1 MADVIDQGTKTKERT
16 AYKKKKANDNDLSKA
31 LSSFSAN
38 METPH
43 SLEAEQAVLGGLMLA
58 SDAWDKISHMVTDQD
73 FFDKKHRVLF
83 RAMASLSDKGNPLD
97 VVTIAESLE
106 LTNELNES
114 GGAVYII
121 ELAKSTPSA
130 ANIIAYADIV
140 RQRSVFRQL
149 ISIAHQ
155 IAEQAYF
162 PNGRSITDIID
173 IAEKKI
179 FEISQ
184 QDFRGSGPLSI
195 RDVLVNT
202 VEKIDK
208 LYSSEEAITGTA
220 THFTDLDNMTSGL
233 QEGDLVIVAGRPSMG
248 KTTLA
253 MNIGE
258 SIALNNPNNPV
269 LVFSMEMPAD
279 SLAMR
284 MIASIGRINQTNV
297 RSGKLSDDDWPK
309 FSSAVSQLSETKMI
323 IDDTPALSPTELR
336 SRARRVVKEH
346 GPLKLIVI
354 DYLQLMQMNGSSE
367 NRASEISEISRSLK
381 ALAKE
386 LKVPVIALSQLNRE
400 LEKRPNKR
408 PYMSDLRESGAI
420 EQDADLIIF
429 IYRDEVYN
437 EDSPDKGTA
446 EVIIGKQR
454 NGPIGT
460 IRLVFSGHLSKF
472 ENFAG
477 GYSDDYN

>member
-1 MADVIDQGTKTKERT
+1 MSDAT
-16 AYKKKKANDNDLSKA
+16 YKDYKNKSKKAEDNSMSKSLKA
-31 LSSFSAN
+31 FSSD
-38 METPH
+38 MQTPH
-43 SLEAEQAVLGGLMLA
+43 SIEAEQAVLGGLMLA
-58 SDAWDKISHMVTDQD
+58 TDAWDKISHMVTEQD

-83 RAMASLSDKGNPLD
+83 RAMASLSDKGSPLD

-106 LTNELNES
+106 LTKELEDVGS
-114 GGAVYII
+114 AAYLI
-121 ELAKSTPSA
+121 EIAKNTPSA
-130 ANIIAYADIV
+130 ANIIAYSDIV

-149 ISIAHQ
+149 IAIAHQ

-162 PNGRSITDIID
+162 PNGKSIVEILDV
-173 IAEKKI
+173 AEKKI
-179 FEISQ
+179 FEISR

-195 RDVLVNT
+195 RDVLVDT

-208 LYSSEEAITGTA
+208 LYSSNETITGTS
-220 THFTDLDNMTSGL
+220 TNFDDLDNMTSGL

-248 KTTLA
+248 KTTFA

-258 SIALNNPNNPV
+258 SVALNHPNNPV
-269 LVFSMEMPAD
+269 LIFSMEMPAD

-284 MIASIGRINQTNV
+284 MIASIGRIDQTKV
-297 RSGKLSDDDWPK
+297 RSGKLTDDDWPK
-309 FSSAVSQLSETKMI
+309 FSSAVSQLSETKML

-336 SRARRVVKEH
+336 SRARRIVKEH
-346 GPLKLIVI
+346 GQLKLIVI
-354 DYLQLMQMNGSSE
+354 DYLQLMQMNGGSE

-446 EVIIGKQR
+446 EIIIGKQR

-460 IRLVFSGHLSKF
+460 ARLVFSGQLSKF

-477 GYSDDYN
+477 GYSEGYNE